1 MYGTAHRVTLS
12 CFSRKTLWLG
22 YKKSSSSEE
31 PEKNL
36 RKLGGTPLVYS
47 TYQKRDEDG
56 SRRYEAQL
64 VRFVL
69 AQPCAPRLAG

>member
-1 MYGTAHRVTLS
+1 M
-12 CFSRKTLWLG
+12 
-22 YKKSSSSEE
+22 
-31 PEKNL
+31 
-36 RKLGGTPLVYS
+36 YS